1 MNTKKWRTSLLIPGI
16 VLFGTVALVNNVSAQ
31 EVKNTIISAK
41 QPDGRQATSK
51 AVNVKIPAVVRLFG
65 RELLE
70 NEFKFE
76 LREAN
81 SEKLIDTTQNT
92 KEGQVSF
99 KNLSFNKPGEY
110 WYTISEVK
118 NELSGVEFDS
128 KYIVAKITVEDRN
141 NGQLQAMIEFIAD
154 DNVFNNFYTPAPAA
168 ASLSIKKVLEGR
180 TLNTGEFEFVLK
192 NEKGDEIEKVSN
204 QADGSVNFSALTF
217 TKEGT
222 YTYTVSE
229 VDGGLGDIIY
239 DKSDIKATVTVKD
252 NNHGQLVS
260 TVTYENSDQIFE
272 NILNP
277 GKLITPTTD
286 SVITDNEVSK
296 EAMTDKEK
304 GNIEP
309 PKEQIATE
317 EKDNIEASEKQMP
330 SIVNDMVVTPE
341 KQMTNKEN
349 DNVETSEK
357 QMPSVMNENAVTP
370 EKQMTNKEND
380 NIETSEKQMPS
391 VMNENAVTPEKQMT
405 NKENDNIET
414 SEKQMPSVMN
424 ENAVTPEKQ
433 MTNKENDN
441 IETSEKQ
448 MPSVM
453 NENAVTPEKQM
464 TNKENDNIETSEKQ
478 MPSVMNEN
486 AVTPEKQMTN
496 KEKDNIE
503 TSEKQMPSV
512 VNENAVTPEKQMTN
526 KENDKVVISEKQMP
540 SIVNDM
546 VVTPQEQMA
555 NKENDE
561 VVISEKQM
569 PSIVN
574 DMVVTPQEQMANKE
588 NDNVET
594 SEKQMPVNEKD
605 NAVTPERQI
614 ANKEKENIETSK
626 KQIPVNGNNQNGTV
640 GENSNTKPTTEK
652 TDKQETSTFKT
663 ETAKQILPVTGE
675 KGSLWLLTSG
685 IIGLAIA
692 LFTRKRKL

>member
-277 GKLITPTTD
+277 GKLIAPTTD

-309 PKEQIATE
+309 PKEQITNE

-349 DNVETSEK
+349 DN
-357 QMPSVMNENAVTP
+357 
-370 EKQMTNKEND
+370 
-380 NIETSEKQMPS
+380 
-391 VMNENAVTPEKQMT
+391 
-405 NKENDNIET
+405 
-414 SEKQMPSVMN
+414 
-424 ENAVTPEKQ
+424 
-433 MTNKENDN
+433 
-441 IETSEKQ
+441 
-448 MPSVM
+448 
-453 NENAVTPEKQM
+453 
-464 TNKENDNIETSEKQ
+464 
-478 MPSVMNEN
+478 
-486 AVTPEKQMTN
+486 
-496 KEKDNIE
+496 IE

-526 KENDKVVISEKQMP
+526 KEKNNIETSEKQMPSIVNDMVVTPQEQMANKENDKVVISEKQMPVNEKDNAITPEKQMTNKENDNIVISEKQMPSIVNDMVVTPQEQMANKENDNIVISEKQMP

-569 PSIVN
+569 PSIMN

-594 SEKQMPVNEKD
+594 SEKQMPSVVNE
-605 NAVTPERQI
+605 NAVTPEKQM

-626 KQIPVNGNNQNGTV
+626 KQIPVNENNQNGTV
-640 GENSNTKPTTEK
+640 EENSNTKPTTEK

>member
-41 QPDGRQATSK
+41 QPDGGQATSK
-51 AVNVKIPAVVRLFG
+51 TVNVKIPAVVRLFG

-76 LREAN
+76 LREVD

-92 KEGQVSF
+92 KEGQVRF
-99 KNLSFNKPGEY
+99 KNLSFDKPGKY

-118 NELSGVEFDS
+118 NELSGVEYDS

-272 NILNP
+272 NILKP
-277 GKLITPTTD
+277 GKLIAPTTD

-309 PKEQIATE
+309 PKEQIANE
-317 EKDNIEASEKQMP
+317 EKDNIESSEKQMP

-341 KQMTNKEN
+341 KQMTSVMNENAVTPEKQMTNKEN
-349 DNVETSEK
+349 DNIVISEK

-380 NIETSEKQMPS
+380 KVVISKKQMP
-391 VMNENAVTPEKQMT
+391 VNEKDNAVTPEKQMT
-405 NKENDNIET
+405 NKEN
-414 SEKQMPSVMN
+414 
-424 ENAVTPEKQ
+424 
-433 MTNKENDN
+433 
-441 IETSEKQ
+441 
-448 MPSVM
+448 
-453 NENAVTPEKQM
+453 
-464 TNKENDNIETSEKQ
+464 
-478 MPSVMNEN
+478 
-486 AVTPEKQMTN
+486 
-496 KEKDNIE
+496 DNIE

-526 KENDKVVISEKQMP
+526 KENDNIETSEKQMP

-555 NKENDE
+555 NKENDK
-561 VVISEKQM
+561 VVI
-569 PSIVN
+569 
-574 DMVVTPQEQMANKE
+574 
-588 NDNVET
+588 

-605 NAVTPERQI
+605 NAVTPEKQM

-626 KQIPVNGNNQNGTV
+626 KQIPVNENNQNGTV
-640 GENSNTKPTTEK
+640 EENSNTKPTTEK

-685 IIGLAIA
+685 IIGLAIT

>member
-277 GKLITPTTD
+277 GKLIAPTTD

-309 PKEQIATE
+309 PKEQITNE

-349 DNVETSEK
+349 DN
-357 QMPSVMNENAVTP
+357 
-370 EKQMTNKEND
+370 
-380 NIETSEKQMPS
+380 IETSEKQMPS
-391 VMNENAVTPEKQMT
+391 VV
-405 NKENDNIET
+405 
-414 SEKQMPSVMN
+414 
-424 ENAVTPEKQ
+424 
-433 MTNKENDN
+433 
-441 IETSEKQ
+441 
-448 MPSVM
+448 
-453 NENAVTPEKQM
+453 
-464 TNKENDNIETSEKQ
+464 
-478 MPSVMNEN
+478 NEN

-503 TSEKQMPSV
+503 TSEKQMPS
-512 VNENAVTPEKQMTN
+512 
-526 KENDKVVISEKQMP
+526 
-540 SIVNDM
+540 IVNDM

-555 NKENDE
+555 NKENDK

-569 PSIVN
+569 PVNEKDNAITPEKQMTNKENDNIVISEKQMPVN
-574 DMVVTPQEQMANKE
+574 EKDNAVIPEKQMANKE
-588 NDNVET
+588 NDKVETSEKQMPVNEKDNAVIPEKQMANKENDKVET

-605 NAVTPERQI
+605 NAVTPEKQM

-626 KQIPVNGNNQNGTV
+626 KQIPVNENNQNGTV
-640 GENSNTKPTTEK
+640 EENSNTKPTTEK

>member
-277 GKLITPTTD
+277 GKLIAPTTD

-309 PKEQIATE
+309 PKEQITNE

-349 DNVETSEK
+349 DN
-357 QMPSVMNENAVTP
+357 
-370 EKQMTNKEND
+370 
-380 NIETSEKQMPS
+380 IETSEKQMPS
-391 VMNENAVTPEKQMT
+391 VV
-405 NKENDNIET
+405 
-414 SEKQMPSVMN
+414 
-424 ENAVTPEKQ
+424 
-433 MTNKENDN
+433 
-441 IETSEKQ
+441 
-448 MPSVM
+448 
-453 NENAVTPEKQM
+453 
-464 TNKENDNIETSEKQ
+464 
-478 MPSVMNEN
+478 NEN

-503 TSEKQMPSV
+503 TSEKQMPSIV
-512 VNENAVTPEKQMTN
+512 NDMVVTPQEQMANKENDKVVISEKQMPVNEKDNAITPEKQMTN
-526 KENDKVVISEKQMP
+526 KENDNIVISEKQMP

-555 NKENDE
+555 NKENDNI
-561 VVISEKQM
+561 VISEKQM

-594 SEKQMPVNEKD
+594 SEKQMPSVVNE
-605 NAVTPERQI
+605 NAVTPEKQM

-626 KQIPVNGNNQNGTV
+626 KQIPVNENNQNGTV
-640 GENSNTKPTTEK
+640 EENSNTKPTTEK

>member
-31 EVKNTIISAK
+31 EVKTTIISAK
-41 QPDGRQATSK
+41 QPDGGQATSK
-51 AVNVKIPAVVRLFG
+51 TVNVKIPAVVRLFG

-76 LREAN
+76 LREVD

-92 KEGQVSF
+92 KEGQVRF
-99 KNLSFNKPGEY
+99 KNLSFDKPGEY

-118 NELSGVEFDS
+118 NELSGVEYDS

-239 DKSDIKATVTVKD
+239 DKSDIRATVTVKD

-277 GKLITPTTD
+277 GKLIAPTTD

-309 PKEQIATE
+309 PKEQIANE

-349 DNVETSEK
+349 DKVETSEK

-380 NIETSEKQMPS
+380 NIVISEKQMPS

-405 NKENDNIET
+405 NKENDNIVI
-414 SEKQMPSVMN
+414 SEKQMMSVMN
-424 ENAVTPEKQ
+424 ENTVTPEKQ
-433 MTNKENDN
+433 TDNKVND
-441 IETSEKQ
+441 E
-448 MPSVM
+448 
-453 NENAVTPEKQM
+453 
-464 TNKENDNIETSEKQ
+464 
-478 MPSVMNEN
+478 
-486 AVTPEKQMTN
+486 
-496 KEKDNIE
+496 
-503 TSEKQMPSV
+503 
-512 VNENAVTPEKQMTN
+512 
-526 KENDKVVISEKQMP
+526 VVISEKQKP

-555 NKENDE
+555 NKENDK
-561 VVISEKQM
+561 VVI
-569 PSIVN
+569 
-574 DMVVTPQEQMANKE
+574 
-588 NDNVET
+588 

-605 NAVTPERQI
+605 NAVTPEKQMANKEKENI
-614 ANKEKENIETSK
+614 ETSKKQMPVNEKDNAVTPEKQMANKEKENIETSK
-626 KQIPVNGNNQNGTV
+626 KQIPVNENNQNGTV
-640 GENSNTKPTTEK
+640 EENSNTKPTTEK

>member
-433 MTNKENDN
+433 MTNKEND
-441 IETSEKQ
+441 K
-448 MPSVM
+448 
-453 NENAVTPEKQM
+453 
-464 TNKENDNIETSEKQ
+464 
-478 MPSVMNEN
+478 
-486 AVTPEKQMTN
+486 
-496 KEKDNIE
+496 
-503 TSEKQMPSV
+503 
-512 VNENAVTPEKQMTN
+512 
-526 KENDKVVISEKQMP
+526 
-540 SIVNDM
+540 
-546 VVTPQEQMA
+546 
-555 NKENDE
+555 

>member
-41 QPDGRQATSK
+41 QPDGGQATSK

-76 LREAN
+76 LREVD

-92 KEGQVSF
+92 KEGQVRF
-99 KNLSFNKPGEY
+99 KNLSFDKPGEY

-118 NELSGVEFDS
+118 NELSGVEYDS

-168 ASLSIKKVLEGR
+168 ASLSIKKVLKGR

-277 GKLITPTTD
+277 GKLIAPTTD

-309 PKEQIATE
+309 PKEQIANE
-317 EKDNIEASEKQMP
+317 EKDNIEASEKQKP

-349 DNVETSEK
+349 DKVETSEK

-380 NIETSEKQMPS
+380 KVETSEKQMPS

-405 NKENDNIET
+405 NKEND
-414 SEKQMPSVMN
+414 
-424 ENAVTPEKQ
+424 
-433 MTNKENDN
+433 
-441 IETSEKQ
+441 
-448 MPSVM
+448 
-453 NENAVTPEKQM
+453 
-464 TNKENDNIETSEKQ
+464 
-478 MPSVMNEN
+478 
-486 AVTPEKQMTN
+486 
-496 KEKDNIE
+496 
-503 TSEKQMPSV
+503 
-512 VNENAVTPEKQMTN
+512 
-526 KENDKVVISEKQMP
+526 KVVI
-540 SIVNDM
+540 
-546 VVTPQEQMA
+546 
-555 NKENDE
+555 
-561 VVISEKQM
+561 
-569 PSIVN
+569 
-574 DMVVTPQEQMANKE
+574 
-588 NDNVET
+588 

-605 NAVTPERQI
+605 NAVTPEKQM

-626 KQIPVNGNNQNGTV
+626 KQIPVNENNQNGTV
-640 GENSNTKPTTEK
+640 EENSNTKPTTEK

>member
-41 QPDGRQATSK
+41 QPDGGQATSK

-81 SEKLIDTTQNT
+81 GEELPVLDTAQNT
-92 KEGQVSF
+92 KEGQVRF
-99 KNLSFNKPGEY
+99 KNLSFDKPGKY

-118 NELSGVEFDS
+118 DELGGIEYDS

-141 NGQLQAMIEFIAD
+141 GQLQAMIEFID
-154 DNVFNNFYTPAPAA
+154 NDNVFNNFYTPAPAA

-277 GKLITPTTD
+277 GKLIAPTTD

-296 EAMTDKEK
+296 EAMTGKEK

-309 PKEQIATE
+309 PKEQIANE

-349 DNVETSEK
+349 DKVVISEK
-357 QMPSVMNENAVTP
+357 QMPSVVNENAVTP

-391 VMNENAVTPEKQMT
+391 VV
-405 NKENDNIET
+405 
-414 SEKQMPSVMN
+414 
-424 ENAVTPEKQ
+424 
-433 MTNKENDN
+433 
-441 IETSEKQ
+441 
-448 MPSVM
+448 
-453 NENAVTPEKQM
+453 
-464 TNKENDNIETSEKQ
+464 
-478 MPSVMNEN
+478 NEN

-503 TSEKQMPSV
+503 TSEKQMPSI
-512 VNENAVTPEKQMTN
+512 VNDMVVTPQEQMAN

-555 NKENDE
+555 NKENDK

-588 NDNVET
+588 NYKVET

-605 NAVTPERQI
+605 NAVTPEKQM

-626 KQIPVNGNNQNGTV
+626 KQIPVNENNQNGTV
-640 GENSNTKPTTEK
+640 EENSNTKPTTEK

>member
-41 QPDGRQATSK
+41 QPDGGQATSK

-81 SEKLIDTTQNT
+81 GEELPVLDTAQNT
-92 KEGQVSF
+92 KDGQVRF
-99 KNLSFNKPGEY
+99 KNLSFDKPGKY

-118 NELSGVEFDS
+118 DELGGIEYDS

-141 NGQLQAMIEFIAD
+141 NGQLQAMIEFID
-154 DNVFNNFYTPAPAA
+154 NDNVFNNFYTPAPAA

-277 GKLITPTTD
+277 GKLIAPTTD

-341 KQMTNKEN
+341 KQMTNKE
-349 DNVETSEK
+349 K
-357 QMPSVMNENAVTP
+357 
-370 EKQMTNKEND
+370 D

-391 VMNENAVTPEKQMT
+391 VV
-405 NKENDNIET
+405 
-414 SEKQMPSVMN
+414 
-424 ENAVTPEKQ
+424 
-433 MTNKENDN
+433 
-441 IETSEKQ
+441 
-448 MPSVM
+448 
-453 NENAVTPEKQM
+453 
-464 TNKENDNIETSEKQ
+464 
-478 MPSVMNEN
+478 NEN

-526 KENDKVVISEKQMP
+526 KEKDNIETSEKQMPSIVNDMVVTPQEQMANKENDKVVISEKQMPVNEKDNAVTPEKQMTNKENDNIVISEKQMP

-569 PSIVN
+569 P
-574 DMVVTPQEQMANKE
+574 
-588 NDNVET
+588 
-594 SEKQMPVNEKD
+594 VNEKD
-605 NAVTPERQI
+605 NAVTPEKQM

-626 KQIPVNGNNQNGTV
+626 KQIPVNENNQNGTV
-640 GENSNTKPTTEK
+640 EENSNTKPTTEK

-685 IIGLAIA
+685 IIGLAIE

>member
-41 QPDGRQATSK
+41 QPDGGQATSK
-51 AVNVKIPAVVRLFG
+51 TVNVKIPAVVRLFG

-76 LREAN
+76 LREVD

-92 KEGQVSF
+92 KEGQVRF
-99 KNLSFNKPGEY
+99 KNLSFDKPGEY

-118 NELSGVEFDS
+118 NELSGVEYDS

-239 DKSDIKATVTVKD
+239 DKSDIKATITVKD

-260 TVTYENSDQIFE
+260 TVTYENSNQIFE
-272 NILNP
+272 NNLNP
-277 GKLITPTTD
+277 GKLVAPTTD

-309 PKEQIATE
+309 SKEQIANE

-330 SIVNDMVVTPE
+330 SIVNENAVTPE

-349 DNVETSEK
+349 DNIETSEK
-357 QMPSVMNENAVTP
+357 QMPSVVNENAITAVTP

-391 VMNENAVTPEKQMT
+391 VMNENA
-405 NKENDNIET
+405 
-414 SEKQMPSVMN
+414 
-424 ENAVTPEKQ
+424 
-433 MTNKENDN
+433 
-441 IETSEKQ
+441 
-448 MPSVM
+448 
-453 NENAVTPEKQM
+453 
-464 TNKENDNIETSEKQ
+464 
-478 MPSVMNEN
+478 
-486 AVTPEKQMTN
+486 
-496 KEKDNIE
+496 
-503 TSEKQMPSV
+503 
-512 VNENAVTPEKQMTN
+512 
-526 KENDKVVISEKQMP
+526 
-540 SIVNDM
+540 
-546 VVTPQEQMA
+546 VTPQEQMA

-588 NDNVET
+588 KDNIETSEKQMPSIVNDMVVTPQEQMANKENDKVET

-605 NAVTPERQI
+605 NAVTPEKQMANKEKENI
-614 ANKEKENIETSK
+614 ETSEKQMPVNEKDNAVTPEKQMANKEKENIETSK
-626 KQIPVNGNNQNGTV
+626 KQIPVNENNQNGTV
-640 GENSNTKPTTEK
+640 EENSNTKPITEK

>member
-41 QPDGRQATSK
+41 QPDGGQATSK

-76 LREAN
+76 LREVD

-92 KEGQVSF
+92 KEGQVRF
-99 KNLSFNKPGEY
+99 KNLSFDKPGEY

-118 NELSGVEFDS
+118 DELGGIEYDS

-141 NGQLQAMIEFIAD
+141 GQLQAMIEFID
-154 DNVFNNFYTPAPAA
+154 NDNVFNNFYTPAPAA

-239 DKSDIKATVTVKD
+239 DKSDIKATITVKD

-277 GKLITPTTD
+277 RKLIAPTTD
-286 SVITDNEVSK
+286 SIITDNEVSK

-304 GNIEP
+304 GSIETL
-309 PKEQIATE
+309 KEQMANKVNDEVVI
-317 EKDNIEASEKQMP
+317 SEKQMP
-330 SIVNDMVVTPE
+330 SIVNENAVTPE
-341 KQMTNKEN
+341 KQTANKEK
-349 DNVETSEK
+349 DNIETSEK
-357 QMPSVMNENAVTP
+357 QMPTVVNENAVTP
-370 EKQMTNKEND
+370 EKQMTNKGND
-380 NIETSEKQMPS
+380 NIVISEKQMPT
-391 VMNENAVTPEKQMT
+391 VENENAVTPQEQMA
-405 NKENDNIET
+405 NKENNEVVI
-414 SEKQMPSVMN
+414 SEKQMPTV
-424 ENAVTPEKQ
+424 V
-433 MTNKENDN
+433 
-441 IETSEKQ
+441 
-448 MPSVM
+448 
-453 NENAVTPEKQM
+453 
-464 TNKENDNIETSEKQ
+464 
-478 MPSVMNEN
+478 NEN

-503 TSEKQMPSV
+503 TSEKQMPTV

-526 KENDKVVISEKQMP
+526 KENDKVVI
-540 SIVNDM
+540 
-546 VVTPQEQMA
+546 
-555 NKENDE
+555 
-561 VVISEKQM
+561 
-569 PSIVN
+569 
-574 DMVVTPQEQMANKE
+574 
-588 NDNVET
+588 

>member
-433 MTNKENDN
+433 MTNKEND
-441 IETSEKQ
+441 
-448 MPSVM
+448 
-453 NENAVTPEKQM
+453 
-464 TNKENDNIETSEKQ
+464 
-478 MPSVMNEN
+478 
-486 AVTPEKQMTN
+486 
-496 KEKDNIE
+496 
-503 TSEKQMPSV
+503 
-512 VNENAVTPEKQMTN
+512 
-526 KENDKVVISEKQMP
+526 
-540 SIVNDM
+540 
-546 VVTPQEQMA
+546 
-555 NKENDE
+555 E

>member
-41 QPDGRQATSK
+41 QPDGGQATSK
-51 AVNVKIPAVVRLFG
+51 TVNVKIPAVVRLFG

-76 LREAN
+76 LREVD

-92 KEGQVSF
+92 KEGQVRF
-99 KNLSFNKPGEY
+99 KNLSFDKPGEY

-118 NELSGVEFDS
+118 NELSGVEYDS

-272 NILNP
+272 NILKP
-277 GKLITPTTD
+277 GKLIAPTTD

-309 PKEQIATE
+309 PKEQIANE
-317 EKDNIEASEKQMP
+317 EKDNIKASEKQMPSVVNENAVTPEKQMTNKENDNIETSEKQMP
-330 SIVNDMVVTPE
+330 SIVNDMVVTPQE
-341 KQMTNKEN
+341 QMANKEN
-349 DNVETSEK
+349 DNIVISEK

-380 NIETSEKQMPS
+380 NIVISEKQMPS
-391 VMNENAVTPEKQMT
+391 VVNENAVTPEKQMT
-405 NKENDNIET
+405 NKEN
-414 SEKQMPSVMN
+414 
-424 ENAVTPEKQ
+424 
-433 MTNKENDN
+433 
-441 IETSEKQ
+441 
-448 MPSVM
+448 
-453 NENAVTPEKQM
+453 
-464 TNKENDNIETSEKQ
+464 
-478 MPSVMNEN
+478 
-486 AVTPEKQMTN
+486 
-496 KEKDNIE
+496 DNIE

-526 KENDKVVISEKQMP
+526 KENDNIETSEKQIPSVVNENAVTPEKQTDNKVNDEVVISEKQKP

-546 VVTPQEQMA
+546 VVTPEKQMT
-555 NKENDE
+555 NKEND
-561 VVISEKQM
+561 K
-569 PSIVN
+569 
-574 DMVVTPQEQMANKE
+574 
-588 NDNVET
+588 VET
-594 SEKQMPVNEKD
+594 SEKQIPVNE
-605 NAVTPERQI
+605 
-614 ANKEKENIETSK
+614 
-626 KQIPVNGNNQNGTV
+626 NNQNGTV
-640 GENSNTKPTTEK
+640 EENSNTKPTTEK

-692 LFTRKRKL
+692 LFTHKRKL

>member
-41 QPDGRQATSK
+41 QPDGGQATSK

-81 SEKLIDTTQNT
+81 GEELPVLDTAQNT
-92 KEGQVSF
+92 KEGQVRF
-99 KNLSFNKPGEY
+99 KNLSFDKPGKY

-118 NELSGVEFDS
+118 DELGGIEYDS

-141 NGQLQAMIEFIAD
+141 GQLQAMIEFID
-154 DNVFNNFYTPAPAA
+154 NDNVFNNFYTPAPAA

-239 DKSDIKATVTVKD
+239 DKSDIKATITVKD

-277 GKLITPTTD
+277 GKLIAPTTD

-296 EAMTDKEK
+296 EAMTGKEK

-309 PKEQIATE
+309 PKEQIANE

-349 DNVETSEK
+349 DNIETSEK
-357 QMPSVMNENAVTP
+357 QMPSVVNENAVTP

-391 VMNENAVTPEKQMT
+391 IVNDMVVTPQEQM
-405 NKENDNIET
+405 
-414 SEKQMPSVMN
+414 
-424 ENAVTPEKQ
+424 A
-433 MTNKENDN
+433 
-441 IETSEKQ
+441 
-448 MPSVM
+448 
-453 NENAVTPEKQM
+453 
-464 TNKENDNIETSEKQ
+464 
-478 MPSVMNEN
+478 
-486 AVTPEKQMTN
+486 
-496 KEKDNIE
+496 
-503 TSEKQMPSV
+503 
-512 VNENAVTPEKQMTN
+512 N

-588 NDNVET
+588 NDKVET

-605 NAVTPERQI
+605 NAVTPEKQM

-626 KQIPVNGNNQNGTV
+626 KQIPVNENNQNGTV
-640 GENSNTKPTTEK
+640 EENSNTKPTTEK

-663 ETAKQILPVTGE
+663 ETAKQILPVTSE

>member
-41 QPDGRQATSK
+41 QPDGGQATSK

-76 LREAN
+76 LREVD

-92 KEGQVSF
+92 KEGQVRF
-99 KNLSFNKPGEY
+99 KNLSFDKPGEY

-118 NELSGVEFDS
+118 NELSGVEYDS

-168 ASLSIKKVLEGR
+168 ASLSIKKVLKGR

-277 GKLITPTTD
+277 GKLIAPTTD

-309 PKEQIATE
+309 PKEQIANE
-317 EKDNIEASEKQMP
+317 EKDNIEASEKQKP

-349 DNVETSEK
+349 DKVETSEK

-380 NIETSEKQMPS
+380 KVETSEKQMPS

-405 NKENDNIET
+405 NKENDKVET

-433 MTNKENDN
+433 MTNKENDKV
-441 IETSEKQ
+441 ETSEKQ

-464 TNKENDNIETSEKQ
+464 TNKEND
-478 MPSVMNEN
+478 
-486 AVTPEKQMTN
+486 
-496 KEKDNIE
+496 
-503 TSEKQMPSV
+503 
-512 VNENAVTPEKQMTN
+512 
-526 KENDKVVISEKQMP
+526 KVVI
-540 SIVNDM
+540 
-546 VVTPQEQMA
+546 
-555 NKENDE
+555 
-561 VVISEKQM
+561 
-569 PSIVN
+569 
-574 DMVVTPQEQMANKE
+574 
-588 NDNVET
+588 

-605 NAVTPERQI
+605 NAVTPEKQM

-626 KQIPVNGNNQNGTV
+626 KQIPVNENNQNGTV
-640 GENSNTKPTTEK
+640 EENSNTKPTTEK

>member
-1 MNTKKWRTSLLIPGI
+1 
-16 VLFGTVALVNNVSAQ
+16 
-31 EVKNTIISAK
+31 
-41 QPDGRQATSK
+41 
-51 AVNVKIPAVVRLFG
+51 
-65 RELLE
+65 
-70 NEFKFE
+70 
-76 LREAN
+76 
-81 SEKLIDTTQNT
+81 
-92 KEGQVSF
+92 
-99 KNLSFNKPGEY
+99 LSFNKPGEY

-277 GKLITPTTD
+277 GKLIAPTTD

-309 PKEQIATE
+309 PKEQITNE

-349 DNVETSEK
+349 DN
-357 QMPSVMNENAVTP
+357 
-370 EKQMTNKEND
+370 
-380 NIETSEKQMPS
+380 IETSEKQMPS
-391 VMNENAVTPEKQMT
+391 VV
-405 NKENDNIET
+405 
-414 SEKQMPSVMN
+414 
-424 ENAVTPEKQ
+424 
-433 MTNKENDN
+433 
-441 IETSEKQ
+441 
-448 MPSVM
+448 
-453 NENAVTPEKQM
+453 
-464 TNKENDNIETSEKQ
+464 
-478 MPSVMNEN
+478 NEN

-503 TSEKQMPSV
+503 TSEKQMPS
-512 VNENAVTPEKQMTN
+512 
-526 KENDKVVISEKQMP
+526 
-540 SIVNDM
+540 IVNDM

-555 NKENDE
+555 NKENDK

-569 PSIVN
+569 PVNEKDNAITPEKQMTNKENDNIVISEKQMPVN
-574 DMVVTPQEQMANKE
+574 EKDNAVIPEKQMANKE
-588 NDNVET
+588 NDKVET

-605 NAVTPERQI
+605 NAVTPEKQM

-626 KQIPVNGNNQNGTV
+626 KQIPVNENNQNGTV
-640 GENSNTKPTTEK
+640 EENSNTKPTTEK

>member
-41 QPDGRQATSK
+41 QPDGGQATSK

-81 SEKLIDTTQNT
+81 GEELPVLDTAQNT
-92 KEGQVSF
+92 KDGQVRF
-99 KNLSFNKPGEY
+99 KNLSFDKPGKY

-118 NELSGVEFDS
+118 DELGGIEYDS

-141 NGQLQAMIEFIAD
+141 GQLQAMIEFID
-154 DNVFNNFYTPAPAA
+154 NDNVFNNFYTPAPAA
-168 ASLSIKKVLEGR
+168 ASLSIKKVLKGR

-277 GKLITPTTD
+277 GKLIAPTTD

-296 EAMTDKEK
+296 EAMTGKEK

-309 PKEQIATE
+309 PKEQIANE

-330 SIVNDMVVTPE
+330 SIVNENAVTPE

-349 DNVETSEK
+349 DNIETSEK
-357 QMPSVMNENAVTP
+357 QMPSVVNENAVTP
-370 EKQMTNKEND
+370 EKQMTNKEKD

-405 NKENDNIET
+405 NKENDN
-414 SEKQMPSVMN
+414 V
-424 ENAVTPEKQ
+424 
-433 MTNKENDN
+433 
-441 IETSEKQ
+441 
-448 MPSVM
+448 
-453 NENAVTPEKQM
+453 
-464 TNKENDNIETSEKQ
+464 
-478 MPSVMNEN
+478 
-486 AVTPEKQMTN
+486 
-496 KEKDNIE
+496 E

-526 KENDKVVISEKQMP
+526 KERDNIETSEKQIPSVVNENAVTPEKQMTNKENDNIVISEKQIP
-540 SIVNDM
+540 SVVNENA
-546 VVTPQEQMA
+546 VTPEKQTA

-561 VVISEKQM
+561 VGI
-569 PSIVN
+569 
-574 DMVVTPQEQMANKE
+574 
-588 NDNVET
+588 

-605 NAVTPERQI
+605 NAVTPERQM

-626 KQIPVNGNNQNGTV
+626 KQIPVNENNQNGTV
-640 GENSNTKPTTEK
+640 EENSNTKPTTEK

>member
-277 GKLITPTTD
+277 GKLIAPTTD

-296 EAMTDKEK
+296 EAMTGKEK

-309 PKEQIATE
+309 PKEQIANE
-317 EKDNIEASEKQMP
+317 EKDNIETSEKQMP
-330 SIVNDMVVTPE
+330 SVVNDMVVTPE

-349 DNVETSEK
+349 
-357 QMPSVMNENAVTP
+357 
-370 EKQMTNKEND
+370 
-380 NIETSEKQMPS
+380 
-391 VMNENAVTPEKQMT
+391 
-405 NKENDNIET
+405 
-414 SEKQMPSVMN
+414 
-424 ENAVTPEKQ
+424 
-433 MTNKENDN
+433 
-441 IETSEKQ
+441 
-448 MPSVM
+448 
-453 NENAVTPEKQM
+453 
-464 TNKENDNIETSEKQ
+464 
-478 MPSVMNEN
+478 
-486 AVTPEKQMTN
+486 
-496 KEKDNIE
+496 DNIE

-526 KENDKVVISEKQMP
+526 KEKDNIETSEKQMPSIVNDMVVTPQEQMANKENDKVVISEKQMPVNEKDNAVTPEKQMTNKENDNIVISEKQMP

-561 VVISEKQM
+561 VVISEKQK

-574 DMVVTPQEQMANKE
+574 DMVATPQEQMANKE
-588 NDNVET
+588 NDKVVISEKQKPSIVNDMVATPQEQMANKENDKVET
-594 SEKQMPVNEKD
+594 SEKQMSVNEKD

>member
-1 MNTKKWRTSLLIPGI
+1 MNTKKWRASLLIPGI

-41 QPDGRQATSK
+41 QPDGGQATSK
-51 AVNVKIPAVVRLFG
+51 AVNIKIPAVVRLFG
-65 RELLE
+65 RDLLE

-92 KEGQVSF
+92 KEGQVRF
-99 KNLSFNKPGEY
+99 KNLSFDKPGEY

-118 NELSGVEFDS
+118 NELSGVEYDS

-239 DKSDIKATVTVKD
+239 DKSDIKATITVKD

-260 TVTYENSDQIFE
+260 TVTYENSNQIFE
-272 NILNP
+272 NNLNP
-277 GKLITPTTD
+277 GKLVAPTTD

-309 PKEQIATE
+309 SKEQIANE

-330 SIVNDMVVTPE
+330 SIVNENAVTPE

-349 DNVETSEK
+349 DNIETSEK
-357 QMPSVMNENAVTP
+357 QMPSVVNENAITAVTP

-391 VMNENAVTPEKQMT
+391 VMNENA
-405 NKENDNIET
+405 
-414 SEKQMPSVMN
+414 
-424 ENAVTPEKQ
+424 
-433 MTNKENDN
+433 
-441 IETSEKQ
+441 
-448 MPSVM
+448 
-453 NENAVTPEKQM
+453 
-464 TNKENDNIETSEKQ
+464 
-478 MPSVMNEN
+478 
-486 AVTPEKQMTN
+486 
-496 KEKDNIE
+496 
-503 TSEKQMPSV
+503 
-512 VNENAVTPEKQMTN
+512 
-526 KENDKVVISEKQMP
+526 
-540 SIVNDM
+540 
-546 VVTPQEQMA
+546 VTPQEQMA

-588 NDNVET
+588 NDNIETSEKQMPSIVNDMVVTPQEQMANKENDKVET

-605 NAVTPERQI
+605 NAVTPEKQM

-626 KQIPVNGNNQNGTV
+626 KQIPVNENNQNGTV
-640 GENSNTKPTTEK
+640 EENSNTKPTTEK

>member
-41 QPDGRQATSK
+41 QPDGGQATSK

-81 SEKLIDTTQNT
+81 GEELPVLDTAQNT
-92 KEGQVSF
+92 KDGQVRF
-99 KNLSFNKPGEY
+99 KNLSFDKPGKY

-118 NELSGVEFDS
+118 DELGGIEYDS

-141 NGQLQAMIEFIAD
+141 NGQLQAMIEFID
-154 DNVFNNFYTPAPAA
+154 NDNVFNNFYTPAPAA

-277 GKLITPTTD
+277 GKLIAPTTD

-349 DNVETSEK
+349 DN
-357 QMPSVMNENAVTP
+357 
-370 EKQMTNKEND
+370 
-380 NIETSEKQMPS
+380 IETSEKQMPS

-405 NKENDNIET
+405 NKE
-414 SEKQMPSVMN
+414 K
-424 ENAVTPEKQ
+424 
-433 MTNKENDN
+433 
-441 IETSEKQ
+441 
-448 MPSVM
+448 
-453 NENAVTPEKQM
+453 
-464 TNKENDNIETSEKQ
+464 DNIETSEKQ

-526 KENDKVVISEKQMP
+526 KEKDNIETSEKQMPSVVNENAVTPEKQMTNKEKDNIETSEKQMPSIVNDMVVTPQEQMANKENDKVVISEKQMPVNEKDNAVTPEKQMTNKENDNIVISEKQMP

-569 PSIVN
+569 P
-574 DMVVTPQEQMANKE
+574 
-588 NDNVET
+588 
-594 SEKQMPVNEKD
+594 VNEKD
-605 NAVTPERQI
+605 NAVTPEKQM

-626 KQIPVNGNNQNGTV
+626 KQIPVNENNQNGTV
-640 GENSNTKPTTEK
+640 EENSNTKPTTEK

>member
-433 MTNKENDN
+433 MTNKE
-441 IETSEKQ
+441 
-448 MPSVM
+448 
-453 NENAVTPEKQM
+453 
-464 TNKENDNIETSEKQ
+464 
-478 MPSVMNEN
+478 
-486 AVTPEKQMTN
+486 
-496 KEKDNIE
+496 KDNIE

-526 KENDKVVISEKQMP
+526 KE
-540 SIVNDM
+540 NDM

>member
-41 QPDGRQATSK
+41 QPDGGQATSK

-81 SEKLIDTTQNT
+81 GEELPVLDTAQNT
-92 KEGQVSF
+92 KDGQVRF
-99 KNLSFNKPGEY
+99 KNLSFDKPGKY

-118 NELSGVEFDS
+118 DELGGIEYDS

-141 NGQLQAMIEFIAD
+141 NGQLQAMIEFID
-154 DNVFNNFYTPAPAA
+154 NDNVFNNFYTPAPAA

-277 GKLITPTTD
+277 GKLIAPTTD

-296 EAMTDKEK
+296 EAMTGKEK

-309 PKEQIATE
+309 PKEQIANE

-349 DNVETSEK
+349 DKV
-357 QMPSVMNENAVTP
+357 V
-370 EKQMTNKEND
+370 
-380 NIETSEKQMPS
+380 I
-391 VMNENAVTPEKQMT
+391 
-405 NKENDNIET
+405 
-414 SEKQMPSVMN
+414 
-424 ENAVTPEKQ
+424 
-433 MTNKENDN
+433 
-441 IETSEKQ
+441 
-448 MPSVM
+448 
-453 NENAVTPEKQM
+453 
-464 TNKENDNIETSEKQ
+464 
-478 MPSVMNEN
+478 
-486 AVTPEKQMTN
+486 
-496 KEKDNIE
+496 
-503 TSEKQMPSV
+503 SEKQMPSV

-526 KENDKVVISEKQMP
+526 KEKDNIETSEKQMP

-588 NDNVET
+588 KDNIETSEKQMPSIVNDMVVTPEKQMTNKENDKVVISEKQMPSIVNDMVVTPQEQMANKENDKVET

-605 NAVTPERQI
+605 NAVTPEKQM

-626 KQIPVNGNNQNGTV
+626 KQIPVNENNQNGTV
-640 GENSNTKPTTEK
+640 EENSNTKPTTEK

>member
-41 QPDGRQATSK
+41 QPDGGQATSK

-81 SEKLIDTTQNT
+81 GEELPVLDTAQNT
-92 KEGQVSF
+92 KDGQVRF
-99 KNLSFNKPGEY
+99 KNLSFDKPGKY

-118 NELSGVEFDS
+118 DELGGIEYDS

-141 NGQLQAMIEFIAD
+141 GQLQAMIEFID
-154 DNVFNNFYTPAPAA
+154 NDNVFNNFYTPAPAA
-168 ASLSIKKVLEGR
+168 ASLSIKKVLKGR

-229 VDGGLGDIIY
+229 VDGGLGNIIY

-277 GKLITPTTD
+277 GKLIAPTTD

-296 EAMTDKEK
+296 EAMTGKEK

-309 PKEQIATE
+309 PKEQIANE

-330 SIVNDMVVTPE
+330 SIVNENAVTPE

-349 DNVETSEK
+349 DNIETSEK
-357 QMPSVMNENAVTP
+357 QMPSVVNENAVTP
-370 EKQMTNKEND
+370 EKQMTNKEKD

-405 NKENDNIET
+405 NKENDN
-414 SEKQMPSVMN
+414 V
-424 ENAVTPEKQ
+424 
-433 MTNKENDN
+433 
-441 IETSEKQ
+441 
-448 MPSVM
+448 
-453 NENAVTPEKQM
+453 
-464 TNKENDNIETSEKQ
+464 
-478 MPSVMNEN
+478 
-486 AVTPEKQMTN
+486 
-496 KEKDNIE
+496 E

-526 KENDKVVISEKQMP
+526 KERDNIETSEKQIPSVVNENAVTPEKQMTNKENDNIVISEKQIP
-540 SIVNDM
+540 SVVNENA
-546 VVTPQEQMA
+546 VTPEKQTA

-561 VVISEKQM
+561 VVI
-569 PSIVN
+569 
-574 DMVVTPQEQMANKE
+574 
-588 NDNVET
+588 

-605 NAVTPERQI
+605 NAVTPEKQMTNKENDNIVISEKQIPSVVNENAVTPEKQTANKENDEVVISEKQMPINEKDNAVTPERQM

-626 KQIPVNGNNQNGTV
+626 KQIPVNENNQNGTV
-640 GENSNTKPTTEK
+640 EENSNTKPTTEK

>member
-277 GKLITPTTD
+277 GKLIAPTTD

-309 PKEQIATE
+309 PKEQITNE

-349 DNVETSEK
+349 DN
-357 QMPSVMNENAVTP
+357 
-370 EKQMTNKEND
+370 
-380 NIETSEKQMPS
+380 IETSEKQMPS
-391 VMNENAVTPEKQMT
+391 VV
-405 NKENDNIET
+405 
-414 SEKQMPSVMN
+414 
-424 ENAVTPEKQ
+424 
-433 MTNKENDN
+433 
-441 IETSEKQ
+441 
-448 MPSVM
+448 
-453 NENAVTPEKQM
+453 
-464 TNKENDNIETSEKQ
+464 
-478 MPSVMNEN
+478 NEN

-503 TSEKQMPSV
+503 TSEKQMPSIV
-512 VNENAVTPEKQMTN
+512 NDMVVTPQEQMANKENDKVVISEKQMPVNEKDNAITPEKQMTN
-526 KENDKVVISEKQMP
+526 KENDNIVISEKQMPSIVNDMVVTPQEQMANKENDNIVISEKQMPSIVNDMVVTPQEQMANKENDNIVISEKQMP

-569 PSIVN
+569 PSIMN

-594 SEKQMPVNEKD
+594 SEKQMPSVVNE
-605 NAVTPERQI
+605 NAVTPEKQM

-626 KQIPVNGNNQNGTV
+626 KQIPVNENNQNGTV
-640 GENSNTKPTTEK
+640 EENSNTKPTTEK

>member
-41 QPDGRQATSK
+41 QPDGGQATSK
-51 AVNVKIPAVVRLFG
+51 TVNVKIPAVVRLFG

-76 LREAN
+76 LREVD

-92 KEGQVSF
+92 KEGQVRF
-99 KNLSFNKPGEY
+99 KNLSFDKPGEY

-118 NELSGVEFDS
+118 NELSGVEYDS

-277 GKLITPTTD
+277 GKLIAPTTD

-309 PKEQIATE
+309 PKEQIANE

-349 DNVETSEK
+349 DNIVISEKQMPSVVNENAVTPEKQMANTEKENIETSEK
-357 QMPSVMNENAVTP
+357 QIPSVMNENAVTP

-380 NIETSEKQMPS
+380 KVVISEKQMPS
-391 VMNENAVTPEKQMT
+391 VV
-405 NKENDNIET
+405 
-414 SEKQMPSVMN
+414 
-424 ENAVTPEKQ
+424 
-433 MTNKENDN
+433 
-441 IETSEKQ
+441 
-448 MPSVM
+448 
-453 NENAVTPEKQM
+453 
-464 TNKENDNIETSEKQ
+464 
-478 MPSVMNEN
+478 NEN

-503 TSEKQMPSV
+503 TSEKQMPS
-512 VNENAVTPEKQMTN
+512 
-526 KENDKVVISEKQMP
+526 
-540 SIVNDM
+540 IVNDM

-555 NKENDE
+555 NKENDK
-561 VVISEKQM
+561 VVI
-569 PSIVN
+569 
-574 DMVVTPQEQMANKE
+574 
-588 NDNVET
+588 

-605 NAVTPERQI
+605 NAVTPEKQM
-614 ANKEKENIETSK
+614 ANTEKENIETSK
-626 KQIPVNGNNQNGTV
+626 KQIPVNENNQNGTV
-640 GENSNTKPTTEK
+640 EENSNTKPTTEK

>member
-41 QPDGRQATSK
+41 QPDGGQATSK
-51 AVNVKIPAVVRLFG
+51 TVNVKIPAVVRLFG
-65 RELLE
+65 RDLLE

-76 LREAN
+76 LREVD

-92 KEGQVSF
+92 KEGQVRF
-99 KNLSFNKPGEY
+99 KNLSFDKPGEY

-118 NELSGVEFDS
+118 NELSGVEYDS

-272 NILNP
+272 NILKP
-277 GKLITPTTD
+277 GKLIAPTTD

-309 PKEQIATE
+309 PKEQIANE
-317 EKDNIEASEKQMP
+317 EKDNIESSEKQKP

-349 DNVETSEK
+349 DKVVISEK
-357 QMPSVMNENAVTP
+357 Q
-370 EKQMTNKEND
+370 K
-380 NIETSEKQMPS
+380 
-391 VMNENAVTPEKQMT
+391 
-405 NKENDNIET
+405 
-414 SEKQMPSVMN
+414 
-424 ENAVTPEKQ
+424 
-433 MTNKENDN
+433 
-441 IETSEKQ
+441 
-448 MPSVM
+448 
-453 NENAVTPEKQM
+453 
-464 TNKENDNIETSEKQ
+464 
-478 MPSVMNEN
+478 
-486 AVTPEKQMTN
+486 
-496 KEKDNIE
+496 
-503 TSEKQMPSV
+503 PSV

-526 KENDKVVISEKQMP
+526 KENDKVETSEKQMP

-555 NKENDE
+555 NKEND
-561 VVISEKQM
+561 K
-569 PSIVN
+569 
-574 DMVVTPQEQMANKE
+574 
-588 NDNVET
+588 VET

-605 NAVTPERQI
+605 NAVTPEKQM

-626 KQIPVNGNNQNGTV
+626 KQIPVNENNQNGTV
-640 GENSNTKPTTEK
+640 EENSNTKPTTEK

>member
-277 GKLITPTTD
+277 GKLIAPTTD

-309 PKEQIATE
+309 PKEQITNE

-349 DNVETSEK
+349 DNIETSEK
-357 QMPSVMNENAVTP
+357 QMPSVVNENAVTP

-391 VMNENAVTPEKQMT
+391 VV
-405 NKENDNIET
+405 
-414 SEKQMPSVMN
+414 
-424 ENAVTPEKQ
+424 
-433 MTNKENDN
+433 
-441 IETSEKQ
+441 
-448 MPSVM
+448 
-453 NENAVTPEKQM
+453 
-464 TNKENDNIETSEKQ
+464 
-478 MPSVMNEN
+478 NEN

-503 TSEKQMPSV
+503 TSEKQMPSIV
-512 VNENAVTPEKQMTN
+512 NDMVVTPQEQMANKENDKVVISEKQMPVNEKDNAITPEKQMTN
-526 KENDKVVISEKQMP
+526 KENDNIVISEKQMPSIVNDMVVTPQEQMANKENDNIVISEKQMP

-569 PSIVN
+569 PSIMN

-594 SEKQMPVNEKD
+594 SEKQMPSVVNE
-605 NAVTPERQI
+605 NAVTPEKQM

-626 KQIPVNGNNQNGTV
+626 KQIPVNENNQNGTV
-640 GENSNTKPTTEK
+640 EENSNTKPTTEK

>member
-405 NKENDNIET
+405 NKEND
-414 SEKQMPSVMN
+414 
-424 ENAVTPEKQ
+424 
-433 MTNKENDN
+433 
-441 IETSEKQ
+441 
-448 MPSVM
+448 
-453 NENAVTPEKQM
+453 
-464 TNKENDNIETSEKQ
+464 
-478 MPSVMNEN
+478 
-486 AVTPEKQMTN
+486 
-496 KEKDNIE
+496 
-503 TSEKQMPSV
+503 
-512 VNENAVTPEKQMTN
+512 
-526 KENDKVVISEKQMP
+526 KVVISEKQMP

-614 ANKEKENIETSK
+614 ANKENDNIVISEKQMPSIVNDMVVTPQEQMANKENDEVVISEKQMPSIMNDMVVTPQEQMANKENDNVETSEKQMPSIMNDMVVTPQEQMANKENDNVETSEKQMPSVVNENAVTPEKQMANKEKENIETSK
-626 KQIPVNGNNQNGTV
+626 KQIPVNENNQNGTV
-640 GENSNTKPTTEK
+640 EENSNTKPTTEK

>member
-41 QPDGRQATSK
+41 QPDGGQATSK
-51 AVNVKIPAVVRLFG
+51 TVNVKIPAVVRLFG
-65 RELLE
+65 RDLLE

-76 LREAN
+76 LREVD

-92 KEGQVSF
+92 KEGQVRF
-99 KNLSFNKPGEY
+99 KNLSFDKPGEY

-118 NELSGVEFDS
+118 NELSGVEYDS

-272 NILNP
+272 NILKP
-277 GKLITPTTD
+277 GKLIAPTTD

-309 PKEQIATE
+309 PKEQIANE
-317 EKDNIEASEKQMP
+317 EKDNIESSEKQKP

-349 DNVETSEK
+349 DKVETSEKQMPSVMNENAVTPEKQMTNKENDKVETSEK

-380 NIETSEKQMPS
+380 NIVISEKQMPS

-405 NKENDNIET
+405 NKENDKVVI
-414 SEKQMPSVMN
+414 SEKQMPVN
-424 ENAVTPEKQ
+424 EKDNAVTPEKQTDNKVNDEVLISEKQKPSIVNDMVVTPEKQ
-433 MTNKENDN
+433 MTNKENDKVV
-441 IETSEKQ
+441 ISEKQ
-448 MPSVM
+448 KPSV
-453 NENAVTPEKQM
+453 V
-464 TNKENDNIETSEKQ
+464 
-478 MPSVMNEN
+478 NEN

-503 TSEKQMPSV
+503 TSEKQMPS
-512 VNENAVTPEKQMTN
+512 
-526 KENDKVVISEKQMP
+526 
-540 SIVNDM
+540 IVNDM

-555 NKENDE
+555 NKE
-561 VVISEKQM
+561 
-569 PSIVN
+569 
-574 DMVVTPQEQMANKE
+574 KE
-588 NDNVET
+588 NIET
-594 SEKQMPVNEKD
+594 SKKQMPVNEKD
-605 NAVTPERQI
+605 NAVTPEKQM

-626 KQIPVNGNNQNGTV
+626 KQIPVNENNQNGTV
-640 GENSNTKPTTEK
+640 EENSNTKPTTEK

>member
-349 DNVETSEK
+349 DN
-357 QMPSVMNENAVTP
+357 
-370 EKQMTNKEND
+370 
-380 NIETSEKQMPS
+380 
-391 VMNENAVTPEKQMT
+391 
-405 NKENDNIET
+405 
-414 SEKQMPSVMN
+414 
-424 ENAVTPEKQ
+424 
-433 MTNKENDN
+433 

-526 KENDKVVISEKQMP
+526 KENDEVVISEKQMP

>member
-41 QPDGRQATSK
+41 QPDGGQATSK

-81 SEKLIDTTQNT
+81 GEELPVLDTAQNT
-92 KEGQVSF
+92 KEGQVRF
-99 KNLSFNKPGEY
+99 KNLSFDKPGKY

-118 NELSGVEFDS
+118 DELGGIEYDS

-141 NGQLQAMIEFIAD
+141 GQLQAMIEFID
-154 DNVFNNFYTPAPAA
+154 NDNVFNNFYTPAPAA

-239 DKSDIKATVTVKD
+239 DKSDIKATITVKD

-277 GKLITPTTD
+277 GKLIAPTTD

-296 EAMTDKEK
+296 EAMTGKEK

-309 PKEQIATE
+309 PKEQIANE

-341 KQMTNKEN
+341 KQM
-349 DNVETSEK
+349 
-357 QMPSVMNENAVTP
+357 A
-370 EKQMTNKEND
+370 
-380 NIETSEKQMPS
+380 
-391 VMNENAVTPEKQMT
+391 
-405 NKENDNIET
+405 
-414 SEKQMPSVMN
+414 
-424 ENAVTPEKQ
+424 
-433 MTNKENDN
+433 
-441 IETSEKQ
+441 
-448 MPSVM
+448 
-453 NENAVTPEKQM
+453 
-464 TNKENDNIETSEKQ
+464 
-478 MPSVMNEN
+478 
-486 AVTPEKQMTN
+486 
-496 KEKDNIE
+496 
-503 TSEKQMPSV
+503 
-512 VNENAVTPEKQMTN
+512 N

-555 NKENDE
+555 NKENDK

-588 NDNVET
+588 NDKVVISEKQMPSIVNDMVVTPQEQMANKENDKVET

-605 NAVTPERQI
+605 NAVTPEKQM

-626 KQIPVNGNNQNGTV
+626 KQIPVNENNQNGTV
-640 GENSNTKPTTEK
+640 EENSNTKPTTEK

>member
-41 QPDGRQATSK
+41 QPDGGQATSK

-81 SEKLIDTTQNT
+81 SEELPVLDTAQNT
-92 KEGQVSF
+92 KDGQVRF
-99 KNLSFNKPGEY
+99 KNLSFDKPGKY

-118 NELSGVEFDS
+118 DQLGGIEYDS

-141 NGQLQAMIEFIAD
+141 GQLQAMIEFID
-154 DNVFNNFYTPAPAA
+154 NDNVFNNFYTPAPAA
-168 ASLSIKKVLEGR
+168 ASLSIKKVLKGR

-277 GKLITPTTD
+277 GKLIAPTTD

-296 EAMTDKEK
+296 EAMTGKEK

-309 PKEQIATE
+309 PKEQIANE

-349 DNVETSEK
+349 DNIETSEK
-357 QMPSVMNENAVTP
+357 QMPSVVNENAVTP
-370 EKQMTNKEND
+370 KKQMTNKEKD

-405 NKENDNIET
+405 NKENDN
-414 SEKQMPSVMN
+414 V
-424 ENAVTPEKQ
+424 
-433 MTNKENDN
+433 
-441 IETSEKQ
+441 
-448 MPSVM
+448 
-453 NENAVTPEKQM
+453 
-464 TNKENDNIETSEKQ
+464 
-478 MPSVMNEN
+478 
-486 AVTPEKQMTN
+486 
-496 KEKDNIE
+496 E

-512 VNENAVTPEKQMTN
+512 VNENAVTPEKQMTNKERDNIETSEKQMPSIVNDMVVTPQEQMANKENDKVVISEKQMPVNEKDNAVTPEKQMTNKENDNIVISEKQMPSIVNDMVVTPQEQMAN

-569 PSIVN
+569 PV
-574 DMVVTPQEQMANKE
+574 D
-588 NDNVET
+588 
-594 SEKQMPVNEKD
+594 EKD
-605 NAVTPERQI
+605 NAVTPEKQM

-626 KQIPVNGNNQNGTV
+626 KQIPVNENNQNGTV
-640 GENSNTKPTTEK
+640 EENSNTKPTTEK

>member
-41 QPDGRQATSK
+41 QPDGGQATSK
-51 AVNVKIPAVVRLFG
+51 TVNVKIPAVVRLFG
-65 RELLE
+65 RDLLE

-76 LREAN
+76 LREVD

-92 KEGQVSF
+92 KEGQVRF
-99 KNLSFNKPGEY
+99 KNLSFDKPGEY

-118 NELSGVEFDS
+118 NELSGVEYDS

-272 NILNP
+272 NILKP
-277 GKLITPTTD
+277 GKLIAPTTD

-309 PKEQIATE
+309 PKEQIANE
-317 EKDNIEASEKQMP
+317 EKDNIESSEKQKP

-349 DNVETSEK
+349 DKVETSEKQMPSVMNENAVTPEKQMTNKENDKVETSEK

-380 NIETSEKQMPS
+380 NIVISEKQMPS
-391 VMNENAVTPEKQMT
+391 VM
-405 NKENDNIET
+405 
-414 SEKQMPSVMN
+414 
-424 ENAVTPEKQ
+424 
-433 MTNKENDN
+433 
-441 IETSEKQ
+441 
-448 MPSVM
+448 
-453 NENAVTPEKQM
+453 
-464 TNKENDNIETSEKQ
+464 
-478 MPSVMNEN
+478 
-486 AVTPEKQMTN
+486 
-496 KEKDNIE
+496 
-503 TSEKQMPSV
+503 
-512 VNENAVTPEKQMTN
+512 NENAVTPEKQMTN

-540 SIVNDM
+540 VNEKDNAVTPEKQTDNKVNDEVLISEKQKPSIVNDM
-546 VVTPQEQMA
+546 VVTPEKQMT
-555 NKENDE
+555 NKENDK
-561 VVISEKQM
+561 VVISEKQKPSVVNENAVTPEKQMTNKENDKVETSEKQM

-588 NDNVET
+588 NDKVET

-605 NAVTPERQI
+605 NAVTPEKQM

-626 KQIPVNGNNQNGTV
+626 KQIPVNENNQNGTV
-640 GENSNTKPTTEK
+640 EENSNTKPTTEK

>member
-41 QPDGRQATSK
+41 QPDGGQATSK
-51 AVNVKIPAVVRLFG
+51 TVNVKIPAVVRLFG
-65 RELLE
+65 RDLLE

-76 LREAN
+76 LREVD

-92 KEGQVSF
+92 KEGQVRF
-99 KNLSFNKPGEY
+99 KNLSFDKPGEY

-118 NELSGVEFDS
+118 NELSGVEYDS

-272 NILNP
+272 NILKP
-277 GKLITPTTD
+277 GKLIAPTTD

-309 PKEQIATE
+309 PKEQIANE
-317 EKDNIEASEKQMP
+317 EKDNIESSEKQKP

-349 DNVETSEK
+349 DKVETSEKQMPSVMNENAVTPEKQMTNKENDKVETSEK

-380 NIETSEKQMPS
+380 NIVISEKQMPS

-405 NKENDNIET
+405 NKENDKVVI
-414 SEKQMPSVMN
+414 SEKQMPVN
-424 ENAVTPEKQ
+424 EKDNAVTPEKQTDNKVNDEVLISEKQKPSIVNDMVVTPEKQ
-433 MTNKENDN
+433 MTNKENDKVV
-441 IETSEKQ
+441 ISEKQ
-448 MPSVM
+448 KPSV
-453 NENAVTPEKQM
+453 V
-464 TNKENDNIETSEKQ
+464 
-478 MPSVMNEN
+478 NEN

-503 TSEKQMPSV
+503 TSEKQMP
-512 VNENAVTPEKQMTN
+512 
-526 KENDKVVISEKQMP
+526 
-540 SIVNDM
+540 
-546 VVTPQEQMA
+546 
-555 NKENDE
+555 
-561 VVISEKQM
+561 
-569 PSIVN
+569 
-574 DMVVTPQEQMANKE
+574 
-588 NDNVET
+588 
-594 SEKQMPVNEKD
+594 VNEKD
-605 NAVTPERQI
+605 NAVTPEKQM

-626 KQIPVNGNNQNGTV
+626 KQIPVNENNQNGTV
-640 GENSNTKPTTEK
+640 EENSNTKPTTEK

>member
-349 DNVETSEK
+349 DKV
-357 QMPSVMNENAVTP
+357 
-370 EKQMTNKEND
+370 
-380 NIETSEKQMPS
+380 
-391 VMNENAVTPEKQMT
+391 
-405 NKENDNIET
+405 
-414 SEKQMPSVMN
+414 
-424 ENAVTPEKQ
+424 
-433 MTNKENDN
+433 
-441 IETSEKQ
+441 ETSEKQ

-526 KENDKVVISEKQMP
+526 KENDK
-540 SIVNDM
+540 
-546 VVTPQEQMA
+546 
-555 NKENDE
+555 

>member
-118 NELSGVEFDS
+118 SELSGVEFDS

-277 GKLITPTTD
+277 GKLIAPTTD

-309 PKEQIATE
+309 PKEQITNE

-349 DNVETSEK
+349 DNIETSEK
-357 QMPSVMNENAVTP
+357 QMPSVVNENAVTP

-391 VMNENAVTPEKQMT
+391 VV
-405 NKENDNIET
+405 
-414 SEKQMPSVMN
+414 
-424 ENAVTPEKQ
+424 
-433 MTNKENDN
+433 
-441 IETSEKQ
+441 
-448 MPSVM
+448 
-453 NENAVTPEKQM
+453 
-464 TNKENDNIETSEKQ
+464 
-478 MPSVMNEN
+478 NEN

-503 TSEKQMPSV
+503 T
-512 VNENAVTPEKQMTN
+512 
-526 KENDKVVISEKQMP
+526 SEKQMP

-588 NDNVET
+588 NDKVVISEKQMPSIVNDMVVTPQEQMANKENDEVVI

-605 NAVTPERQI
+605 NAVTPEKQM

-626 KQIPVNGNNQNGTV
+626 KQIPVNENNQNGTV
-640 GENSNTKPTTEK
+640 EENSNTKPTTEK

>member
-41 QPDGRQATSK
+41 QPDGGQATSK

-81 SEKLIDTTQNT
+81 GEELPVLDTAQNT
-92 KEGQVSF
+92 KEGQVRF
-99 KNLSFNKPGEY
+99 KNLSFDKPGKY

-118 NELSGVEFDS
+118 DELGGIEYDS

-141 NGQLQAMIEFIAD
+141 GQLQAMIEFID
-154 DNVFNNFYTPAPAA
+154 NDNVFNNFYTPAPAA

-277 GKLITPTTD
+277 GKLIAPTTD

-296 EAMTDKEK
+296 EAMTGKEK

-309 PKEQIATE
+309 PKEQIANE

-349 DNVETSEK
+349 DKVVISEK
-357 QMPSVMNENAVTP
+357 QMPSVVNENAVTP

-380 NIETSEKQMPS
+380 NIETSEKQMP
-391 VMNENAVTPEKQMT
+391 VNEK
-405 NKENDNIET
+405 D
-414 SEKQMPSVMN
+414 
-424 ENAVTPEKQ
+424 
-433 MTNKENDN
+433 
-441 IETSEKQ
+441 
-448 MPSVM
+448 
-453 NENAVTPEKQM
+453 
-464 TNKENDNIETSEKQ
+464 
-478 MPSVMNEN
+478 N

-503 TSEKQMPSV
+503 TSEKQMPSI
-512 VNENAVTPEKQMTN
+512 VNDMVVTPQEQMAN

-555 NKENDE
+555 NKEND
-561 VVISEKQM
+561 K
-569 PSIVN
+569 
-574 DMVVTPQEQMANKE
+574 
-588 NDNVET
+588 VET

-605 NAVTPERQI
+605 NAVTPEKQM

-626 KQIPVNGNNQNGTV
+626 KQIPVNENNQNGTV
-640 GENSNTKPTTEK
+640 EENSNTKPTTEK

>member
-41 QPDGRQATSK
+41 QPDGGQATSK

-81 SEKLIDTTQNT
+81 GEELPVLDTAQNT
-92 KEGQVSF
+92 KEGQVRF
-99 KNLSFNKPGEY
+99 KNLSFDKPGKY

-118 NELSGVEFDS
+118 DELGGIEYDS

-141 NGQLQAMIEFIAD
+141 GQLQAMIEFID
-154 DNVFNNFYTPAPAA
+154 NDNVFNNFYTPAPAA

-277 GKLITPTTD
+277 GKLIAPTTD

-296 EAMTDKEK
+296 EAMTGKEK

-309 PKEQIATE
+309 PKEQIANE

-330 SIVNDMVVTPE
+330 SIVNDMVVTPQE
-341 KQMTNKEN
+341 QM
-349 DNVETSEK
+349 
-357 QMPSVMNENAVTP
+357 A
-370 EKQMTNKEND
+370 
-380 NIETSEKQMPS
+380 
-391 VMNENAVTPEKQMT
+391 
-405 NKENDNIET
+405 
-414 SEKQMPSVMN
+414 
-424 ENAVTPEKQ
+424 
-433 MTNKENDN
+433 
-441 IETSEKQ
+441 
-448 MPSVM
+448 
-453 NENAVTPEKQM
+453 
-464 TNKENDNIETSEKQ
+464 
-478 MPSVMNEN
+478 
-486 AVTPEKQMTN
+486 
-496 KEKDNIE
+496 
-503 TSEKQMPSV
+503 
-512 VNENAVTPEKQMTN
+512 N

-555 NKENDE
+555 NKEND
-561 VVISEKQM
+561 K
-569 PSIVN
+569 
-574 DMVVTPQEQMANKE
+574 
-588 NDNVET
+588 VET

-605 NAVTPERQI
+605 NAVTPEKQM

-626 KQIPVNGNNQNGTV
+626 KQIPVNENNQNGTV
-640 GENSNTKPTTEK
+640 EENSNTKPTTEK